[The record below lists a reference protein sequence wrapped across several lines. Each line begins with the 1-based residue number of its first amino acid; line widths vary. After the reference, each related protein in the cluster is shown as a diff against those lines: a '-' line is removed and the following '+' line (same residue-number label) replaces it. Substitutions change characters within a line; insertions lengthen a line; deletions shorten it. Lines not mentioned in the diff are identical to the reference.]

1 MKIREE
7 KIIDNYQ
14 AITLTLSVLVQSR
27 WSGKK

>member
-1 MKIREE
+1 MRKEIT
-7 KIIDNYQ
+7 IDNYQ